1 MINSHPSPQTEP
13 IGVHLTQEKLFQL
26 LANEVSPTEKQQ
38 MEVHLQTCPLCTEAL
53 EGFAQA
59 DYLKSRADLLELNH
73 LIKKRTTRR
82 KSNTLVNDIKT
93 WGIATAIVFLIL
105 ISAAIVWNAVHT
117 AKTTTTENPGSVTNR
132 LHATAQPVKG
142 YENLKNYLRQQ
153 QSQQSAG
160 SNHAVLKKGR
170 VVIRFTVN
178 PDSSLTDFQ
187 VIKSLGKSTDETVV
201 EWVKKGPI
209 WQPANP
215 QGNPVP
221 QKITLPVIIR

>member
-13 IGVHLTQEKLFQL
+13 IGFHLTQEKLFQL
-26 LANEVSPTEKQQ
+26 LTNEVTPAEKQQ

-82 KSNTLVNDIKT
+82 KPNTLVNDIKT

-105 ISAAIVWNAVHT
+105 ISAAIVWNAVHM
-117 AKTTTTENPGSVTNR
+117 AKTTSTLNPGPASPGLN
-132 LHATAQPVKG
+132 AQAQPVKG
-142 YENLKNYLRQQ
+142 YKNLKNYLLQQ
-153 QSQQSAG
+153 QNQPAEPSATT
-160 SNHAVLKKGR
+160 ALKKGS
-170 VVIRFTVN
+170 VVISFTVN

-187 VIKSLGKSTDETVV
+187 VIKSLGKTTDETVIN
-201 EWVKKGPI
+201 WVKQGPV
-209 WQPANP
+209 WQPAHP
-215 QGNPVP
+215 QGKPVA